1 MMTSL
6 LLFALLSVC
15 WADSQ
20 FNLNS
25 TESKYFR
32 TVYIADK
39 GSRLGIR
46 IEQPKVVSFRGS
58 NATLPCKFYYKPVP
72 VRAVQPPLKVRIK
85 WTKLTSDYL
94 KEIDVFVS
102 LGNNWKSFGSYQG
115 RVFLENEND
124 ASITITDLTL
134 EDYGNYKCEIIE
146 GLDDVTGTVLLD
158 LQGVVFPYFPRLG
171 RYNLNFAEAQK
182 ACEDQDAIVASFEQL
197 YDAWRAGMDWCNA
210 GWLSDGSVQYPII
223 KPREPCG
230 GRNTVPGIRSYGYRD
245 KMKDKYDVF
254 CFTSH
259 FKGRFYYLI
268 HFKKLTYGE
277 AVQACIKDGSRIAN
291 VGQMYAAWKLLG
303 YDRCDAGWLADGSVR
318 YPISRPRKRCSES
331 EAAVRFAGFPDKKHR
346 LYGVYCFRSN

>member
-6 LLFALLSVC
+6 LLLALLSVC

-25 TESKYFR
+25 SETKYFR

-39 GSRLGIR
+39 GSRLGIK
-46 IEQPKVVSFRGS
+46 IEQPKVVSYRGS

-72 VRAVQPPLKVRIK
+72 VRAVQTPLKVRIK

-102 LGNNWKSFGSYQG
+102 LGNNWKSFGNYQG

-146 GLDDVTGTVLLD
+146 GLDDVSGTILLD

-171 RYNLNFAEAQK
+171 RYNLNFVEAQK

-210 GWLSDGSVQYPII
+210 GWLSDGSVQYPIT

-254 CFTSH
+254 CFTSYY
-259 FKGRFYYLI
+259 KGRFYYLI
-268 HFKKLTYGE
+268 HFRKLTYGE
-277 AVQACIKDGSRIAN
+277 AVQACIKDGSRIAS

-318 YPISRPRKRCSES
+318 YPISRPRKRLWSS
-331 EAAVRFAGFPDKKHR
+331 LAGPAFIACIYLPWKTWW
-346 LYGVYCFRSN
+346 